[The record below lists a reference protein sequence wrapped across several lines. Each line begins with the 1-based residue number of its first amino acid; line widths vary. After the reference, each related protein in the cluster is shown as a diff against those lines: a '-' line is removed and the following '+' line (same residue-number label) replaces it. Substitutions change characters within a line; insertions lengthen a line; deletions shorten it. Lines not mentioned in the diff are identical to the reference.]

1 MAPLV
6 AMSDDLIPFSADGGD
21 TTALRRAF
29 GRFGTGVTVVTT
41 QSAQGPL
48 GMTANSF
55 ASVSLDPPLV
65 LWSPA
70 ISSKRHDSF
79 TAASSFCIHVLG
91 ADQEALAQH
100 FATQGHDF
108 TGFDWTKGPG
118 GAPSFPG
125 SLAQFHCDTYAVHP
139 AGDHSLILG
148 HVRHIALREDGAS
161 GLMFDQGRYGQF
173 TPRDQD

>member
-6 AMSDDLIPFSADGGD
+6 AMSDEPIPFTPASGD
-21 TTALRRAF
+21 ATALRRAF

-41 QSAQGPL
+41 QTPRGPL

-55 ASVSLDPPLV
+55 ASVSLDPALV

-79 TAASSFCIHVLG
+79 VAAASFCIHVLA

-108 TGFDWTKGPG
+108 SPFDWTKGPG
-118 GAPSFPG
+118 GAPTFAG
-125 SLAQFHCDTYAVHP
+125 ALAQFHCDTFAVHP

-148 HVRHIALREDGAS
+148 HVRHIAMRDDGAA

-173 TPRDQD
+173 TPRD

>member
-1 MAPLV
+1 MAPLD
-6 AMSDDLIPFSADGGD
+6 AMIDEPIPFSANDGD
-21 TTALRRAF
+21 TATLRRAF

-41 QSAQGPL
+41 QTAQGPM

-55 ASVSLDPPLV
+55 ASVSLEPPLV

-108 TGFDWTKGPG
+108 TGFEWTEGPG
-118 GAPSFPG
+118 GAPTFG
-125 SLAQFHCDTYAVHP
+125 GTLAQFHCDTYAVHP

-148 HVRHIALREDGAS
+148 HVRQIALREDGAA

-173 TPRDQD
+173 TPRD